1 LSETRR
7 LLLEF
12 ETDEVGI
19 RAQKDKRVKKA
30 LVKAFSDTS
39 DIVRERALMAA
50 IDVGDPTLVNDIVK
64 SLEDDD
70 DDVRIACAQ
79 ALAFYHQPRTVPDLF
94 KGLKDTNTWVRSHC
108 AAGLSKLLN
117 GPIWA
122 RISTKDIDTLIDG
135 FPDANDESIRS
146 FLSGLKVRSSGIEDY
161 IKWRTANFDIE
172 VDVTEF
178 VKALEETP
186 LVLIDDTT
194 VEEDAL
200 GEPVTAKP
208 PKTTG
213 ISPEIEEI
221 LSEIPDEVR
230 KTLPPEDLKRLT
242 PDTARE
248 LVDSIKASFPKKE
261 PTAPDKPKKKVKVRK
276 VTKVRRKKKG
286 PTRQDLIDSIP
297 DEVKESVSEEVLK
310 GLTYEELEALVA
322 STTETYPTEEKKV
335 TKKKKKAAPKKKP
348 KKSEREELLAE
359 LPKDV
364 RKSFSEEMLEKLTV
378 KDLKA
383 LHKTGSLAEKREQE
397 LRLEQFTE
405 KYGTEKAEVLVTV
418 SDDMLEG
425 IPTEQLEEMDVETL
439 KALVQALEP
448 S

>member
-1 LSETRR
+1 MSETRR

-19 RAQKDKRVKKA
+19 RAQKDKRVLKA

-64 SLEDDD
+64 SLEDED

-79 ALAFYHQPRTVPDLF
+79 ALAFYHQPRTLPDLF
-94 KGLKDTNTWVRSHC
+94 KGLKDSNTWVRSHC
-108 AAGLSKLLN
+108 AAGLSKLMN

-122 RISTKDIDTLIDG
+122 RVSMKDVDTLVGG
-135 FPDANDESIRS
+135 FPDESDDSIRA
-146 FLSGLKVRSSGIEDY
+146 FLSSLRVRASGVEDY
-161 IKWRTANFDIE
+161 IKWREANFDIE

-186 LVLIDDTT
+186 LVLVD
-194 VEEDAL
+194 VAEAEEDVL
-200 GEPVTAKP
+200 GEPAVARP
-208 PKTTG
+208 PKTAG

-221 LSEIPDEVR
+221 LGEIPDEVR

-248 LVDSIKASFPKKE
+248 LVDSIVASFPKKE
-261 PTAPDKPKKKVKVRK
+261 PTAPDIPKKKVKVRK

-322 STTETYPTEEKKV
+322 STTETYPTEEKK
-335 TKKKKKAAPKKKP
+335 AAPKIIP
-348 KKSEREELLAE
+348 ETSEREELLAGI
-359 LPKDV
+359 PKDL
-364 RKSFSEEMLEKLTV
+364 RNSFSEEMLKRLTIG
-378 KDLKA
+378 DLKD
-383 LHKTGSLAEKREQE
+383 LHKTGSLGEKREQE

-405 KYGTEKAEVLVTV
+405 KYGAEKAEVLVTV

-425 IPTEQLEEMDVETL
+425 IPAEQLEEMDVETL

>member
-1 LSETRR
+1 MSETRR

-19 RAQKDKRVKKA
+19 RAQKDKRVLKA

-50 IDVGDPTLVNDIVK
+50 IDVGDPTLVIDIVK
-64 SLEDDD
+64 SLEDED

-79 ALAFYHQPRTVPDLF
+79 ALAFYHQPRTVPELL
-94 KGLKDTNTWVRSHC
+94 KGLKDSNTWVRSHC
-108 AAGLSKLLN
+108 AAGLSKLMN

-122 RISTKDIDTLIDG
+122 RVSRKDIDTLVGG
-135 FPDANDESIRS
+135 FPDESDDSIKA
-146 FLSGLKVRSSGIEDY
+146 FLSNLRVRATGIENY
-161 IKWRTANFDIE
+161 IKWRAANFDVE

-186 LVLIDDTT
+186 LVLVDEA
-194 VEEDAL
+194 EEDML
-200 GEPVTAKP
+200 GEPAIARP
-208 PKTTG
+208 PKTAG

-221 LSEIPDEVR
+221 LGEIPDEVR

-248 LVDSIKASFPKKE
+248 LVDSIVASFPKKE
-261 PTAPDKPKKKVKVRK
+261 PTAPDMPRKKVKVRK

-297 DEVKESVSEEVLK
+297 DEVKEAVSEEVLK

-322 STTETYPTEEKKV
+322 STTETYPTED
-335 TKKKKKAAPKKKP
+335 KKAVPKIISES
-348 KKSEREELLAE
+348 SEREELLAGI
-359 LPKDV
+359 PKDV
-364 RKSFSEEMLEKLTV
+364 RSSFSEEMLKKFTIE
-378 KDLKA
+378 DLKE
-383 LHKTGSLAEKREQE
+383 LHKSGSLGKTREQE

-405 KYGTEKAEVLVTV
+405 KYGAEKAEVLITV

-425 IPTEQLEEMDVETL
+425 IPAEQLEEMDVETL